1 MTDAATCL
9 PHSGIGI
16 ASHVLNDVWP
26 TSQRW
31 GFLFHVEPAG
41 HPGLLVARH
50 VTDHSV
56 FPSW

>member
-1 MTDAATCL
+1 MIDAVTYL
-9 PHSGIGI
+9 PHSAIGF

-26 TSQRW
+26 TSPRW
-31 GFLFHVEPAG
+31 GVLFHGEPAG
-41 HPGLLVARH
+41 HPGLLVARL